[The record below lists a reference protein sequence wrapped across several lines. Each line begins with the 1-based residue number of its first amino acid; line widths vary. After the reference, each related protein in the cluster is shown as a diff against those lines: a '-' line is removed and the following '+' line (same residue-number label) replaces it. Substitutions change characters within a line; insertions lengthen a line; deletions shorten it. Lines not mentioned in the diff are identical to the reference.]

1 MYTPTN
7 ANTSDRIVAVLWGNT
22 WALNF
27 ILFALL
33 VDIMVR
39 SLVLHEAAWDL
50 FALIGLSGIVSV
62 AYAARHN
69 VLVLN
74 RKTIVVLALTAI
86 IAAVVAAILAM
97 TKSM

>member
-1 MYTPTN
+1 M
-7 ANTSDRIVAVLWGNT
+7 AAILWGNT

-33 VDIMVR
+33 IDIMYR
-39 SLVLHEAAWDL
+39 SLVRHEAAWDL

-74 RKTIVVLALTAI
+74 RKAIVVLAMTTV
-86 IAAVVAAILAM
+86 IAAVVGAILAM
-97 TKSM
+97 TKAM